1 MNGIFQK
8 LPSLASDYSGAS
20 SVLFEMGGMTV
31 VCDAGSCFASFLVLD
46 DPRWHRGP
54 QRFYTARMRE
64 RDIVLGFDK
73 KLIRQIQTTYNAMG
87 GSFLALLG
95 TPVPSIVG
103 TDYNGICRELEKKLD
118 ICAIGIDTTG
128 MELYDRGQT
137 KAYLNLVSRFT
148 HPEAPACGDV
158 HVIGATPLDM
168 WDINQTNDMLS
179 FLCSC
184 GAEQPVVWGL
194 PDSLESIRGAS
205 HSRLNIAVSVSA
217 LPVVRKLQQQ
227 YGTPYLVGFPMGKK
241 DTACWK
247 ETVTAFLR
255 GEGQAVLPSV
265 APGTGKRVL
274 IVGEQVASENLRR
287 LLEGEFHCQADVASY
302 FTMDPVLMRENDCR
316 LTEEEDLARLMLQR
330 ERYDVVAADPLIL
343 QLMGYQPDTVIQLP
357 HIAVSS
363 RIFWNKSPN
372 CFGEKGSDYFSSL
385 L

>member
-1 MNGIFQK
+1 MKGIFQK

-31 VCDAGSCFASFLVLD
+31 VCDAGSCFASFLILD

-54 QRFYTARMRE
+54 QRFYTARLRE
-64 RDIVLGFDK
+64 RDIVVGFDK
-73 KLIRQIQTTYNAMG
+73 KLIRQIQTTYHVMG

-95 TPVPSIVG
+95 TPVPAIVG
-103 TDYNGICRELEKKLD
+103 TDYKGICRELEKKLD
-118 ICAIGIDTTG
+118 AGAVGIDTTG

-137 KAYLNLVSRFT
+137 KAYLNLSARFT
-148 HPEAPACGDV
+148 DPEAPARGDV

-168 WDINQTNDMLS
+168 WDINQTNDMLT
-179 FLCSC
+179 FLRSC
-184 GAEQPVVWGL
+184 GAEQPVVWGH

-217 LPVVRKLQQQ
+217 LPVVRKLQQL
-227 YGTPYLVGFPMGKK
+227 YGTPYLVGFPTGRR

-255 GEGQAVLPSV
+255 GDSPAELPRV
-265 APGTGKRVL
+265 TPGTGRRVL
-274 IVGEQVASENLRR
+274 LVGEQVASESLRR
-287 LLEGEFHCQADVASY
+287 LLEGEFNCQVDVASY
-302 FTMDPVLMRENDCR
+302 FTMDPELAREGDCR
-316 LTEEEDLARLMLQR
+316 LSEEEDLAQLMLSR
-330 ERYDVVAADPLIL
+330 ERYDAVAADPLIL
-343 QLMGYQPDTVIQLP
+343 RLMGYQPDTVIQLP

-363 RIFWNKSPN
+363 RIFWDKSPN
-372 CFGEKGSDYFSSL
+372 CFGEKGSDYFSRL